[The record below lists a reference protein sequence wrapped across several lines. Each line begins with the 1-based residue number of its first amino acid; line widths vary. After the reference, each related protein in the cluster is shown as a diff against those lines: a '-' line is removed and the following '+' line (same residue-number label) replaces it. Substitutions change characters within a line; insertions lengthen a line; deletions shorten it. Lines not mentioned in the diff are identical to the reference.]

1 MLWEV
6 RIDARETVKRVK
18 PLLSSVHC
26 DCDGVTLPACLSACI
41 KAHKATRRR
50 KSNRNEFESIWQA
63 EIIPFTFN
71 PISTYINVNKI
82 KFSANELHDNKY
94 THSEPCNSDFG
105 VFANIILFL
114 TIFVH
119 LFFFNFLHSNSEHVS
134 NAKVF
139 KCRKNSFTKASILLA
154 SPPLK
159 FQTCPRMEIINSF
172 IEILICCEATE
183 KKLNNLGL
191 ISFLTHAKI

>member
-105 VFANIILFL
+105 VFANIILFI

-119 LFFFNFLHSNSEHVS
+119 LFFLTFCIRTLNMCQMQKYSNVVKIHLPKHPFFSRLLLSNFKRAHVW
-134 NAKVF
+134 KL
-139 KCRKNSFTKASILLA
+139 SIRL
-154 SPPLK
+154 SK
-159 FQTCPRMEIINSF
+159 F
-172 IEILICCEATE
+172 
-183 KKLNNLGL
+183 
-191 ISFLTHAKI
+191 